1 MSKNAKELTFW
12 EHTKELLTRLRRIF
26 YSIII
31 ATLISMLFPIDIFSI
46 EMSATNPWYPTL
58 TTLIINKV
66 TKDFLPPGAKL
77 IPIGLMDPLEV
88 YIVSSL
94 FIGISL
100 SMPIIFYETYKFI
113 NPGLYEHERKFLHKL
128 TISFTALFLF
138 GVIFGY
144 LFIMPIT
151 MRILLLGAKLL
162 NLEPQYSFSSFFSTV
177 IGGIF
182 ACGLAFTFPIFIITL
197 IKFGIVKTEYF
208 SKSRKYLYAAIF
220 IALAILTPDPTIVSD
235 VILFIPIF
243 ILMELTIII
252 GKRVEKSKS
261 KT

>member
-12 EHTKELLTRLRRIF
+12 EHTRELLVRLKRIF

-31 ATLISMLFPIDIFSI
+31 ATLISMLIPIDIFSI
-46 EMSATNPWYPTL
+46 NISATNPWYPTL
-58 TTLIINKV
+58 TTFIINKV
-66 TKDFLPPGAKL
+66 TKDFLPSDVKL
-77 IPIGLMDPLEV
+77 IPIGLMDPLEI
-88 YIVSSL
+88 YIFSSL
-94 FIGISL
+94 VIGISL
-100 SMPIIFYETYKFI
+100 SMPIIVYETYKFV
-113 NPGLYEHERKFLHKL
+113 NPALYEHERKFIYKL

-144 LFIMPIT
+144 LFVMPIT
-151 MRILLLGAKLL
+151 MRILLLSAKLL
-162 NLEPQYSFSSFFSTV
+162 NLEPQYSFSSFFSVV

-182 ACGLAFTFPIFIITL
+182 VCGLAFTFPIFIITL

-208 SKSRKYLYAAIF
+208 SKNRKYLYAAIL
-220 IALAILTPDPTIVSD
+220 IALAILTADPTILSD
-235 VILFIPIF
+235 IILFVPIF

-252 GKRVEKSKS
+252 GKRIEKSRS

>member
-1 MSKNAKELTFW
+1 MSKNAKEMTFW
-12 EHTKELLTRLRRIF
+12 EHTRELLVRLKRIF

-46 EMSATNPWYPTL
+46 NISATNPWYPTL
-58 TTLIINKV
+58 TTFIINKV
-66 TKDFLPPGAKL
+66 TKDFLPSNAKL
-77 IPIGLMDPLEV
+77 IPIGLMDPLEI

-94 FIGISL
+94 IIGISL
-100 SMPIIFYETYKFI
+100 SMPIIFYEAYKFI
-113 NPGLYEHERKFLHKL
+113 NPALYEHERKFLHKL

-151 MRILLLGAKLL
+151 IRVLILGTKLL
-162 NLEPQYSFSSFFSTV
+162 NLEPQYSFSSFFSVV

-182 ACGLAFTFPIFIITL
+182 VCGLAFTLPIFIIIL
-197 IKFGIVKTEYF
+197 IEIGILKTEYF
-208 SKSRKYLYAAIF
+208 SKNRKYFYAALF
-220 IALAILTPDPTIVSD
+220 IVLAILTPDPSPVSD
-235 VILFIPIF
+235 IILFIPIF

-252 GKRVEKSKS
+252 GKRIEKSRS